1 MDLIDQLKALSSK
14 IAKQK
19 ELVQTEEATKNAFV
33 MPFIS
38 ALGYN
43 VFDPTEVTPELSA
56 DVGVKKGEKVDY
68 AILKDNKPI
77 ILFEC
82 KWWGVSL
89 EQEHFSQLCRYF
101 TNTEARFGILTN
113 GIIYRF
119 YTDSEE
125 PNKMDGKPFLE
136 FNMLDIKD
144 SSIDDIKKFTK
155 TAFNLE
161 ETLNSAHELRYMKEI
176 KQVLSDELNNPS
188 ESLVKFFTS
197 KVYTGRLSQSVKQQ
211 FTDLTK
217 KALNQFI
224 YERINERLKSALSS
238 EESTQVITPI
248 LIQQPIVQEAVSETS
263 ESKIVTTQEEWEGF
277 YIVKSI
283 LRKNVDV
290 DRIIMK
296 DTISYCGILLDGNVR
311 KPICR
316 LYFNN
321 TNKKQLALF
330 DTDKK
335 EEKIPISELNDMY
348 QYVERIQSTVLQY
361 DQQTR

>member
-1 MDLIDQLKALSSK
+1 VDLIDQLKALSSK

-33 MPFIS
+33 MPFIA

-43 VFDPTEVTPELSA
+43 VFDPTEVTPELAA
-56 DVGVKKGEKVDY
+56 DIGVKKGEKVDY

-82 KWWGVSL
+82 KWCGANL
-89 EQEHFSQLCRYF
+89 DQEHFSQLCRYF

-113 GIIYRF
+113 GIVYRF

-125 PNKMDGKPFLE
+125 PNKMDSKPFLE
-136 FNMLDIKD
+136 INMLDIKD
-144 SSIDDIKKFTK
+144 SLVDDLKKFTK
-155 TAFNLE
+155 ASFNLE
-161 ETLNSAHELRYMKEI
+161 ETLNSAIELRYMKEI

-197 KVYTGRLSQSVKQQ
+197 KVYAGRLSQAVKQQ

-224 YERINERLKSALSS
+224 HERINERLKSALSS
-238 EESTQVITPI
+238 EEVAQTIPPVQV
-248 LIQQPIVQEAVSETS
+248 QQPVEIIAETP
-263 ESKIVTTQEEWEGF
+263 ENKIITTQEEWEGF
-277 YIVKSI
+277 YIIKSI
-283 LRKNVDV
+283 LRKTIDV
-290 DRIIMK
+290 NRIVMK
-296 DTISYCGILLDGNVR
+296 DTIGYCGILLDGNIR

-330 DTDKK
+330 DVEKK
-335 EEKIPISELNDMY
+335 EEKVPIVELNDIY
-348 QYVERIQSTVLQY
+348 QYVERIQNTILQY
-361 DQQTR
+361 DQQTKQ

>member
-14 IAKQK
+14 VLKQK
-19 ELVQTEEATKNAFV
+19 DLIQTEEATKNAFV
-33 MPFIS
+33 MPFIA

-82 KWWGVSL
+82 KWCGSSL
-89 EQEHFSQLCRYF
+89 DQEHFSQLCRYF

-113 GIIYRF
+113 GIAYRF

-125 PNKMDGKPFLE
+125 PNKMDNKPFLE
-136 FNMLDIKD
+136 VNMLDIKE
-144 SSIDDIKKFTK
+144 SLVDDLKKFTK
-155 TAFNLE
+155 AAFNLE
-161 ETLNSAHELRYMKEI
+161 ETLNSAIELRYMKEI

-197 KVYTGRLSQSVKQQ
+197 KVYTGRLSQAVKQQ

-224 YERINERLKSALSS
+224 HERINERLKSALSS
-238 EESTQVITPI
+238 EETAQTIPAS
-248 LIQQPIVQEAVSETS
+248 IQQPIVQEIVSETP
-263 ESKIVTTQEEWEGF
+263 ENKIVTTQEEWEGF
-277 YIVKSI
+277 YIVKAI
-283 LRKNVDV
+283 LRKTIDV
-290 DRIIMK
+290 SRVVMK
-296 DTISYCGILLDGNVR
+296 DTIGYCGILLDGNVR

-321 TNKKQLALF
+321 TNKKSLALF
-330 DTDKK
+330 DVDKK
-335 EEKIPISELNDMY
+335 EDKVAIAELNDMY
-348 QYVERIQSTVLQY
+348 HYAERIQNTISLY
-361 DQQTR
+361 DQQAK